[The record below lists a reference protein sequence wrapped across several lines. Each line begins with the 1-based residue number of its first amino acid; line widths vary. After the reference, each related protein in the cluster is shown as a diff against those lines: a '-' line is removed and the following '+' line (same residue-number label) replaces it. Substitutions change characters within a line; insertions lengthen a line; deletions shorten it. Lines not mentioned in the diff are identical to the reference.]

1 MVLCVLGVAFGRKS
15 AISVRSCSYPLST
28 PVVPPQFDHHTLG
41 TLAERESVSALL
53 SPTVLVAE
61 DSGDTRHM
69 LKRALEIRGYRVL
82 EAENGRQALELTRQY
97 KPHLII
103 VDLNMPVLDGLETIK
118 YVRMMKGA
126 QDQVPIVAMT
136 AFHVYGMKEAALEAG
151 CNEYLIKPFDLD
163 DLDKKL
169 KGLGFIV

>member
-1 MVLCVLGVAFGRKS
+1 M
-15 AISVRSCSYPLST
+15 P
-28 PVVPPQFDHHTLG
+28 
-41 TLAERESVSALL
+41 AERESVSALL

-126 QDQVPIVAMT
+126 RNRFLSLPSPHSTFTAWKKPPAKRDAMNT
-136 AFHVYGMKEAALEAG
+136 SASLSISTISKR
-151 CNEYLIKPFDLD
+151 
-163 DLDKKL
+163 
-169 KGLGFIV
+169 